1 MYIKILWEILF
12 RHFERLWKWYRDKR
26 FKAFYYFFFKELN
39 FLKTLWEIQIMF
51 RGIQE
56 IQRLFR
62 KNKRFRSNTQT
73 KQVIPGIWEKF
84 RVTEERFREILGEI
98 FSDFYCRRIQR
109 DFRRNIQRLLGGFRD
124 IMSDSS
130 PFAVSLT
137 QRCQLHRRAGLG
149 GVSDNAKSDST
160 DSLTPWCHWSNLVT
174 QALWTKQCALKV
186 RKIQ

>member
-1 MYIKILWEILF
+1 M
-12 RHFERLWKWYRDKR
+12 R
-26 FKAFYYFFFKELN
+26 
-39 FLKTLWEIQIMF
+39 EIQSHG
-51 RGIQE
+51 RE
-56 IQRLFR
+56 IQRDYRRNIQRLLQC
-62 KNKRFRSNTQT
+62 T
-73 KQVIPGIWEKF
+73 VGG
-84 RVTEERFREILGEI
+84 FREILGEI

-160 DSLTPWCHWSNLVT
+160 DSLTPWCH
-174 QALWTKQCALKV
+174 
-186 RKIQ
+186 